1 MKLLAYGISMSLD
14 YGQRLLQCHRA
25 PQALTNT
32 LQNYWQ
38 MLCLGIALEPANRRR
53 SFQKKLSSG
62 RQTIV
67 IDSQMAIEGL
77 AELIQR
83 LLIIEVPVA
92 GQEMIVKYIGHYTCI
107 ATHGAFKALQKKP
120 EFWLLVNMPV

>member
-1 MKLLAYGISMSLD
+1 MKLLAYGLSMSLD

-83 LLIIEVPVA
+83 LLIID
-92 GQEMIVKYIGHYTCI
+92 
-107 ATHGAFKALQKKP
+107 GASRGPRDDRKIHRPLYLHSDAWGF
-120 EFWLLVNMPV
+120 